1 MIMNNIRPHIEMR
14 TKVINSFES
23 EIHQDA
29 GEIVPYY
36 KTINVTTRYVYN
48 FGGDSSIYLGM

>member
-1 MIMNNIRPHIEMR
+1 MNNIRPHIEMR

-36 KTINVTTRYVYN
+36 KTINVITRYVYN